1 VYWRSTL
8 EDSAMVADLAAVL
21 RARRGRDD
29 RPAILQPN
37 YVLSSLAWEDGQW
50 RRYDLPELPRAYPRP
65 GLWRAVASARAT
77 GVWQPE
83 YHAVWHYDPEL
94 RQEATAA
101 SAVALEA
108 ASRGIML
115 FPGSEAARE
124 LGPWRSDAAL
134 AAELDAGLRI
144 FSDLFGS
151 RPRSL
156 IAPDYTWNG
165 RVERL
170 WSSRDLRVIQ
180 AKREQRHPDLP
191 AGVAG
196 RLLKVV
202 DRQWSRA
209 AHPDRTYLERN
220 CRLEPVQDTDPM
232 AVARRCVEE
241 TARAWERGEP
251 AVVETHRVNF
261 AHVDTAVVGTGLRAL
276 AAYLDGVGALPGPG
290 RGFPDGRRDRRAGQ
304 ERHESRRA
312 GGRTDRPQRH
322 PKPSSGRCRTRRRG
336 CAGEPDVN
344 SPGFRLPRR
353 PAPSRNRG
361 GRGLTNSLCRNRM
374 CISIEFDRYRGYI
387 CAIDQ
392 FSLFWYSL
400 PVAHRTPSTLEPK
413 GPPGC
418 GFRPADRPG
427 RTSGRQANVH
437 HSLHDRVR

>member
-1 VYWRSTL
+1 MMRQRNLRVAVGVAAMAALAAAALLTAGPRDAVNWAQVRAVALESDDWGLAGFVPSDAAWEGLRREDLTPGAFPAVYWRSTL

-170 WSSRDLRVIQ
+170 WSSRGLRVIQ

-191 AGVAG
+191 SGVAG

-241 TARAWERGEP
+241 TARAWQRGEP

-290 RGFPDGRRDRRAGQ
+290 AVFLTDAEIAALARNGTSLAERGAERIARNGTRSRRLVDAGPGGGAAQGSRMLILLDSGYHGALPHAEPGRAG
-304 ERHESRRA
+304 
-312 GGRTDRPQRH
+312 
-322 PKPSSGRCRTRRRG
+322 
-336 CAGEPDVN
+336 
-344 SPGFRLPRR
+344 
-353 PAPSRNRG
+353 
-361 GRGLTNSLCRNRM
+361 
-374 CISIEFDRYRGYI
+374 
-387 CAIDQ
+387 
-392 FSLFWYSL
+392 
-400 PVAHRTPSTLEPK
+400 
-413 GPPGC
+413 
-418 GFRPADRPG
+418 AD
-427 RTSGRQANVH
+427 
-437 HSLHDRVR
+437 